1 MLSTFQAAEE
11 VVVLETQYL
20 LKLSSQQMV
29 VM

>member
-29 VM
+29 DM